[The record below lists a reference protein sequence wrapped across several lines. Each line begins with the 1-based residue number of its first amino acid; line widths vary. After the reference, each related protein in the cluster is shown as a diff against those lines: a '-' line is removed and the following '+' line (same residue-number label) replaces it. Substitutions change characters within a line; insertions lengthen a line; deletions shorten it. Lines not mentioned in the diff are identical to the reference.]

1 MTRQPAPTVLAFL
14 NQLLDGVVVLR
25 SIDNQKTYWID
36 RQPGL
41 KVNRAT
47 VGKAIDAGFVR
58 VVPFH
63 ERRFIDGNVELTELG
78 TEATGRFC
86 GDTIDATATIDTAAT
101 IEATAMTHTAAIGT
115 VQLYEVAS
123 EIQALVNLGYTVT

>member
-25 SIDNQKTYWID
+25 SIDNPKTYWID

-47 VGKAIDAGFVR
+47 VGKAIDAGF
-58 VVPFH
+58 
-63 ERRFIDGNVELTELG
+63 GNVELTQLG

-86 GDTIDATATIDTAAT
+86 GDTIDATAMIDTAAT
-101 IEATAMTHTAAIGT
+101 IVATAMTHTAAIGT